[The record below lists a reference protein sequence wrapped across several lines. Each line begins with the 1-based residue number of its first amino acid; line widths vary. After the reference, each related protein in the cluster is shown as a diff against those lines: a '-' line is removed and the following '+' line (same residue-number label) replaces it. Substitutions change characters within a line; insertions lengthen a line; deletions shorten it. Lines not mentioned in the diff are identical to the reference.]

1 MKKDKI
7 IFDKEKSEYNY
18 KGTEVVSDNS
28 DEVDENWNGEI
39 ADNNEES
46 ELAKNI
52 RSILYS
58 IF

>member
-28 DEVDENWNGEI
+28 DEVDENYECRHELTI
-39 ADNNEES
+39 KRKEEF
-46 ELAKNI
+46 EQ
-52 RSILYS
+52 
-58 IF
+58 